1 MMNVKIG
8 ENIKLKMVDYSFE
21 IPIDEDSVEIDT
33 IVEDD
38 GNNIENIDIS
48 IIPYNYKD
56 GILTIEGLITNT
68 HRYIIT
74 FKRIQNKTNIKNK
87 SFKLIVQGV
96 M

>member
-48 IIPYNYKD
+48 IIPYNYKN

-87 SFKLIVQGV
+87 TFKLIVQGV

>member
-74 FKRIQNKTNIKNK
+74 FKRIQNKINIKNNT
-87 SFKLIVQGV
+87 FKLIVQGV

>member
-56 GILTIEGLITNT
+56 GVLTIEGLITNT

-74 FKRIQNKTNIKNK
+74 FKRIQNKINIKNK
-87 SFKLIVQGV
+87 RFKLIVQGV

>member
-8 ENIKLKMVDYSFE
+8 ENIILKMVDYSFE
-21 IPIDEDSVEIDT
+21 IPINEDGVEIDA

-56 GILTIEGLITNT
+56 GILTIEGLITNA

-87 SFKLIVQGV
+87 TFKLIVQGV

>member
-1 MMNVKIG
+1 MNVKIG

-48 IIPYNYKD
+48 IIPYNYKN

-74 FKRIQNKTNIKNK
+74 FKRIQNKINIKNK
-87 SFKLIVQGV
+87 TFKLIVQGV

>member
-8 ENIKLKMVDYSFE
+8 ENVKLKIIDYSFE
-21 IPIDEDSVEIDT
+21 IPIDEDSVLIDS

-38 GNNIENIDIS
+38 GNSIENVDTS
-48 IIPYNYKD
+48 IIPYNYKN
-56 GILTIEGLITNT
+56 GVLTIEGLIVNT

-74 FKRIQNKTNIKNK
+74 FKRITNKKYIKNK
-87 SFKLIVQGV
+87 TFKLTIQGV

>member
-8 ENIKLKMVDYSFE
+8 TNVKLKIVDYSFE
-21 IPIDEDSVEIDT
+21 IPIDDDIIEIDS

-48 IIPYNYKD
+48 LIPYNYTN
-56 GILTIEGLITNT
+56 GIFTIEELITNT

-74 FKRIQNKTNIKNK
+74 FKRIANKTNIKNK
-87 SFKLIVQGV
+87 TYKLTIQGEI
-96 M
+96 

>member
-1 MMNVKIG
+1 MNVKIG
-8 ENIKLKMVDYSFE
+8 ENIKLKIVDYSFE
-21 IPIDEDSVEIDT
+21 IPINEDGVEIDA

-74 FKRIQNKTNIKNK
+74 FKRIQNKINIKNK
-87 SFKLIVQGV
+87 TFKLIVQGV

>member
-74 FKRIQNKTNIKNK
+74 FKRIQNKINIKNK
-87 SFKLIVQGV
+87 TFKLIIQGV

>member
-21 IPIDEDSVEIDT
+21 IPINEDSVEIDT

-48 IIPYNYKD
+48 ISFI
-56 GILTIEGLITNT
+56 
-68 HRYIIT
+68 
-74 FKRIQNKTNIKNK
+74 FKVFI
-87 SFKLIVQGV
+87 
-96 M
+96 

>member
-74 FKRIQNKTNIKNK
+74 FKRIQNKNNIKNK
-87 SFKLIVQGV
+87 TFKLIVQGV

>member
-48 IIPYNYKD
+48 IIPYNYKN

-74 FKRIQNKTNIKNK
+74 FKRIQNKINIKNK
-87 SFKLIVQGV
+87 TFKLIVQGV

>member
-8 ENIKLKMVDYSFE
+8 ENIKLKIVDYSFE
-21 IPIDEDSVEIDT
+21 IPINEDGVEIDA

-74 FKRIQNKTNIKNK
+74 FKRTQNKTNIKNK
-87 SFKLIVQGV
+87 TFKLIVQGV

>member
-8 ENIKLKMVDYSFE
+8 ENIKLKIVDYSFE
-21 IPIDEDSVEIDT
+21 IPINEDGVEIDA

-87 SFKLIVQGV
+87 TFKLIVQGV
-96 M
+96 I

>member
-74 FKRIQNKTNIKNK
+74 FKRIQNKINIKNK
-87 SFKLIVQGV
+87 TFKLIVQGV

>member
-8 ENIKLKMVDYSFE
+8 ENIKLKIVDYSFE
-21 IPIDEDSVEIDT
+21 IPINEDGVEIDA

-74 FKRIQNKTNIKNK
+74 FKRIQNKINIKNK
-87 SFKLIVQGV
+87 TFKLIVQGV

>member
-8 ENIKLKMVDYSFE
+8 ENIKLKIVDYSFE
-21 IPIDEDSVEIDT
+21 IPINEDGVEIDA

-56 GILTIEGLITNT
+56 GILTIEGLITNA

-87 SFKLIVQGV
+87 TFKLIVQGV

>member
-1 MMNVKIG
+1 MNVKIG

-21 IPIDEDSVEIDT
+21 IPIDEDSVEIDA

-74 FKRIQNKTNIKNK
+74 FKRIQNRTNIKNK
-87 SFKLIVQGV
+87 TFKLIVQGV

>member
-1 MMNVKIG
+1 MMNVKIDK
-8 ENIKLKMVDYSFE
+8 NIKLKMVDYSFE
-21 IPIDEDSVEIDT
+21 IPINEDGVEIDT

-38 GNNIENIDIS
+38 GNNIENIDVS

-56 GILTIEGLITNT
+56 GVLTIEGLVANT

-87 SFKLIVQGV
+87 TFKLIVQGV

>member
-1 MMNVKIG
+1 MNVKIG
-8 ENIKLKMVDYSFE
+8 ENIKLKIVDYSFE
-21 IPIDEDSVEIDT
+21 IPINEDGVEIDS

-48 IIPYNYKD
+48 IIPCNYKD
-56 GILTIEGLITNT
+56 GVLTIEGLIVNT

-74 FKRIQNKTNIKNK
+74 FKRIANKKYIKNK
-87 SFKLIVQGV
+87 TFKLVVQGV

>member
-21 IPIDEDSVEIDT
+21 IPINEDGVEIDS

-56 GILTIEGLITNT
+56 DILTIEGLITNT

-74 FKRIQNKTNIKNK
+74 FKRIQNRTNIKNK
-87 SFKLIVQGV
+87 TFKLIVQGV

>member
-1 MMNVKIG
+1 MNVKIG
-8 ENIKLKMVDYSFE
+8 ENIKLKIVDYSFE
-21 IPIDEDSVEIDT
+21 IPINEDGVEIDS

-48 IIPYNYKD
+48 IIPCNYKD
-56 GILTIEGLITNT
+56 GVLTIEGLITNT

-87 SFKLIVQGV
+87 TFKLVVQGV